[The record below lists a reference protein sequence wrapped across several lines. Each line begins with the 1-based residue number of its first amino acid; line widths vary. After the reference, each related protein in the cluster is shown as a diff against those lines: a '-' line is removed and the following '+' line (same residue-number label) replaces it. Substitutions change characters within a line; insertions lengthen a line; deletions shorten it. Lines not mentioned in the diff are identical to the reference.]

1 MRASPSKDLQAMS
14 DAPDSALSGPDVN
27 GKAARRIRELL
38 GISLTDMAARVRTTP
53 GHLSNVEAGR
63 RGISWPLFR
72 RLCEEL
78 DTDPDALLNRPRI
91 AA

>member
-1 MRASPSKDLQAMS
+1 MPNVTTTARR
-14 DAPDSALSGPDVN
+14 SALSGPDLN
-27 GKAARRIRELL
+27 GKAVRRVRELL
-38 GISLTDMAARVRTTP
+38 GISLTDLAQRLDTTV

-72 RLCEEL
+72 ALCDEL
-78 DTDPDALLNRPRI
+78 GTDADAFLHRSRSE

>member
-1 MRASPSKDLQAMS
+1 M
-14 DAPDSALSGPDVN
+14 N
-27 GKAARRIRELL
+27 GAAVRRVRELV
-38 GISLTDMAARVRTTP
+38 GISLTDLAARLGTTV

-72 RLCEEL
+72 ALCAEL
-78 DTDPDALLNRPRI
+78 DTDPDAFLRRAV

>member
-1 MRASPSKDLQAMS
+1 MAQQRERPAKVSN
-14 DAPDSALSGPDVN
+14 DARHSALSGPDVN
-27 GKAARRIRELL
+27 GKAIRRVRELL
-38 GISLTDMAARVRTTP
+38 GISLTDMAARLHTSV

-78 DTDPDALLNRPRI
+78 DTDADALLNRPRV